1 MCTLILLYRPD
12 HPWPLLLAGNRD
24 ELRDRP
30 ALAPARHWE
39 DRPEVVAGLDR
50 LAGGS
55 WLGVTDQGLAATV
68 MNRQGSLGPAADKRS
83 RGELVL
89 EALEQGA
96 AATAAESLR
105 ELEPR
110 AYRPFN
116 LVVADPLGAFW
127 LRHAGSGPIQARA
140 IDPGLHMLSAGE
152 LDDASDPRIAAFLP
166 RFRAA
171 EVPDPERGDWLA
183 WQTLL
188 AERDP
193 PAGAPACAAMNLD
206 LPEGLC
212 TRSTGLLALPR
223 YPGFG
228 ARPRFWFADGAPDRA
243 QFEVVL

>member
-12 HPWPLLLAGNRD
+12 HSWPLLLAGNRD

-30 ALAPARHWE
+30 ALPPARHWE
-39 DRPEVVAGLDR
+39 DRPEVVAGLD
-50 LAGGS
+50 
-55 WLGVTDQGLAATV
+55 
-68 MNRQGSLGPAADKRS
+68 
-83 RGELVL
+83 
-89 EALEQGA
+89 
-96 AATAAESLR
+96 
-105 ELEPR
+105 LEPR

-116 LVVADPLGAFW
+116 LVVADPLGAYW
-127 LRHAGSGPIQARA
+127 LRHDGSGPIQARA
-140 IDPGLHMLSAGE
+140 IDPGLHMLSARE
-152 LDDASDPRIAAFLP
+152 LDDASDLRIAAFLP

-183 WQTLL
+183 WQALL

-193 PAGAPACAAMNLD
+193 PAGAPASAAMNLD

-243 QFEVVL
+243 PFEVVL